1 MTVTFGSARGI
12 FLILSLGNSGLS
24 LSHVVFL
31 FFLFGRDAIFCCSI
45 FFFFFRIEFVINII
59 SAFLKVFIAQSRS
72 SARHRDVEDEE
83 LTRIFVMIPKTFT
96 EEDLKDTFKVI
107 KRNKKRKGYTR
118 LLNII
123 DLILTPVSLVFRN
136 MVTLST
142 A

>member
-31 FFLFGRDAIFCCSI
+31 FFPVWEGCNILLFD

-107 KRNKKRKGYTR
+107 INH
-118 LLNII
+118 L
-123 DLILTPVSLVFRN
+123 
-136 MVTLST
+136 
-142 A
+142 